1 MRLNRIFVPPFLG
14 ILLCFTHS
22 NGFCSDLVTEDK
34 KLIVDDN
41 ESILKAEA
49 IRIIKPGVFDYQDE
63 NFLIRMRVWGVGFP
77 EREQPGF
84 NNAISF
90 SESMLLGLPITI
102 NVKQEFDS
110 ENLKVVQVILVESKK
125 DFSREAISSGAGWH
139 LEKETNRYGPYVLS
153 QLKAKRLNLGVWSNN
168 FNYQQVQ
175 SPTSLPTAKLPGLF
189 NKSSNYVPTLSYWVT
204 SFGRIHRPGCSFYE
218 RGRGVLTS
226 KPEGIDC
233 RICGGKTLNKK

>member
-1 MRLNRIFVPPFLG
+1 MRLIRIRVLPLLGFL
-14 ILLCFTHS
+14 LSFTHFI
-22 NGFCSDLVTEDK
+22 GFASDSGTDDK
-34 KLIVDDN
+34 RLIIDDN
-41 ESILKAEA
+41 ESSLKPEA

-63 NFLIRMRVWGVGFP
+63 NFLIRMRIWGVGFP
-77 EREQPGF
+77 DREQPGF

-90 SESMLLGLPITI
+90 SESMLLGLPIMI

-125 DFSREAISSGAGWH
+125 DFSREAISNGIGWH

-175 SPTSLPTAKLPGLF
+175 SSTSLPTAKLPDLF
-189 NKSSNYVPTLSYWVT
+189 NKSSNYVPTLNYWVT

-233 RICGGKTLNKK
+233 RICGGKSLKRN

>member
-1 MRLNRIFVPPFLG
+1 MRLNRISVLPLLG
-14 ILLCFTHS
+14 ILLSITHFI
-22 NGFCSDLVTEDK
+22 GFGSDSVTDDK
-34 KLIVDDN
+34 RLFIDDN
-41 ESILKAEA
+41 ESSLKPEA

-125 DFSREAISSGAGWH
+125 DFSREAISNGIGWH

-175 SPTSLPTAKLPGLF
+175 SSTSLPTAKLPGLF

-233 RICGGKTLNKK
+233 RICGGKTLKKN